1 MSSSDSDDGL
11 LPHEI
16 QTNRTPDLSDSEE
29 FFPNPILDDHLFNNT
44 QSATDTYKSA
54 IESLKGHNSHRT
66 VAPLQSTRQSKST
79 QPMSAL
85 VDSEEFIDDWLI
97 DDMQQP
103 TKKQRLDVNGV
114 FSSNSSRKK
123 TDENL
128 SSKNL
133 LCSVKKK
140 RNMIIEDGE
149 CNNDTDSSFRG
160 SSNHSNQED
169 VNLIIDDDDVDI
181 ITQDN
186 VLMRPSQRS
195 KPRQLSLTNFAV
207 RISETGTNNQEAISG
222 LNCTPPNP
230 FSTGLCNTQ
239 NITSIS
245 TMPRETAGPV
255 MRVKVRVKDKLLL
268 IPVPSRYVEMS

>member
-1 MSSSDSDDGL
+1 MSSSDSDDGIL
-11 LPHEI
+11 SHEI

-29 FFPNPILDDHLFNNT
+29 FFPNPILDDHLINNT

-54 IESLKGHNSHRT
+54 IDSLKGHNSRKT
-66 VAPLQSTRQSKST
+66 TAPLQSTRQSKST
-79 QPMSAL
+79 QPMPAL

-97 DDMQQP
+97 DDMQHP

-114 FSSNSSRKK
+114 FSSNSSRKI

-128 SSKNL
+128 SRKNL

-140 RNMIIEDGE
+140 RNMIIEDE
-149 CNNDTDSSFRG
+149 ESNNDTDRSFRG

-169 VNLIIDDDDVDI
+169 VNLIIDEDDVDI
-181 ITQDN
+181 SIQNN
-186 VLMRPSQRS
+186 VLSRPLQRS

-222 LNCTPPNP
+222 PPNQ
-230 FSTGLCNTQ
+230 FSTGLCNAQ
-239 NITSIS
+239 NITSIP

>member
-29 FFPNPILDDHLFNNT
+29 FFPNPILDDHINNT

-54 IESLKGHNSHRT
+54 IESLKGHNSRKT
-66 VAPLQSTRQSKST
+66 AAPLQRTRQSKST
-79 QPMSAL
+79 QPMPAL

-128 SSKNL
+128 SRKNL
-133 LCSVKKK
+133 LCSVKKN
-140 RNMIIEDGE
+140 RNMIIDDEE
-149 CNNDTDSSFRG
+149 SNNDTNSSFKD
-160 SSNHSNQED
+160 SNQDD
-169 VNLIIDDDDVDI
+169 VNLIIDQDDVDI
-181 ITQDN
+181 ITQND
-186 VLMRPSQRS
+186 VLSRPSQRS

-207 RISETGTNNQEAISG
+207 RISETGTNNQEAASG
-222 LNCTPPNP
+222 LYCTPPNQ

-239 NITSIS
+239 NITSIP
-245 TMPRETAGPV
+245 TMPRETSGPV

-268 IPVPSRYVEMS
+268 IPVPSRYFEMS